1 MYDGNGFFDQFI
13 ERVIQRVDDES
24 RASFSAYGNRVP
36 AEEVDIRVSADGY
49 VRSSSKWGKHM
60 ELILGFVQVCEAIE
74 EEGKRNRGEQP

>member
-36 AEEVDIRVSADGY
+36 AEEVDIRVSC
-49 VRSSSKWGKHM
+49 RW
-60 ELILGFVQVCEAIE
+60 L
-74 EEGKRNRGEQP
+74 R